1 MGDRNTVNTASPL
14 LRRYR
19 AIYLADSSI
28 RNVTFEALCLDEAKR
43 LAAGWGFGLE
53 GEVTEEPQQPQRNA
67 VTPEAFDVASACRI
81 MGDISRTTLYRLL
94 IRGKLERLPATRKV
108 LVTRRS
114 IERFCSQAA

>member
-1 MGDRNTVNTASPL
+1 MTEHNPL

-19 AIYLADSSI
+19 AIYVAEASV
-28 RNVTFEALCLDEAKR
+28 RNVTFEALSLEEARR
-43 LAAGWGFGLE
+43 LATGWGFGLE
-53 GEVTEEPQQPQRNA
+53 GEVTEENSRPQCNA
-67 VTPEAFDVASACRI
+67 AAPEAFDVTSACRI
-81 MGDISRTTLYRLL
+81 MGNISRTTLYRLL